1 MKLSVFTDGG
11 SLGNPGPSAIGFVV
25 YLNKK
30 IVEEFSLYIGY
41 STNNQAEYTA
51 LIAALQSV
59 KKHINKDVKEIIFYS
74 DSKLMVNQINGYY
87 KIKSQ
92 PIRKLFLEVQK
103 KLLVIKTPIK
113 FIHILREKNRLA
125 DSLVKKA
132 FSNR

>member
-1 MKLSVFTDGG
+1 MRLRVFTDGG

-30 IVEEFSLYIGY
+30 IIERFSLYIGY

-51 LIAALQSV
+51 LITALQSV
-59 KKHINKDVKEIIFYS
+59 KKHVNKNVKEIVFYS
-74 DSKLMVNQINGYY
+74 DSQLMVNQINGYY

-103 KLLVIKTPIK
+103 ELVTIKVPIK
-113 FIHILREKNRLA
+113 FVHVLREKNRLA

-132 FSNR
+132 FSDR